1 MGETG
6 PVTVRPADTG
16 SHMSAT
22 NCLTESVRDVDRRI
36 RRGSHG
42 RGSSS
47 SPARGGRAG
56 DGGRGSGS
64 TVGRRGSME
73 RCAVTL
79 TSMGKRLAPSAR
91 LGEASIGGAD
101 LRTPAEMI

>member
-1 MGETG
+1 
-6 PVTVRPADTG
+6 
-16 SHMSAT
+16 MSAT
-22 NCLTESVRDVDRRI
+22 VLLTETVRADDRRI
-36 RRGSHG
+36 RTRSDD

-56 DGGRGSGS
+56 DGGRGSEGA
-64 TVGRRGSME
+64 VGRRRLME

-79 TSMGKRLAPSAR
+79 TSMRKRLAPSAR